1 MVFDPIWYIEREDPP
16 QKILWSLCI
25 PVTLMRDE
33 VLVHGLPRTSLL
45 LPTWICSCGVTLPET
60 NIVPEKGWLG
70 DEFPF
75 GARPIFRGELLVSE
89 RVRRV
94 RLMVSKLMLNHPI
107 FFKKSLLP
115 KLTLDLLVVWC
126 LGKKFQQK
134 CSKCWWKMVV
144 DSSHGIPIREQ
155 KSHKKTNP
163 SQ

>member
-16 QKILWSLCI
+16 QEHLKPWL

-33 VLVHGLPRTSLL
+33 VLVHGLPRKSLS

-115 KLTLDLLVVWC
+115 KLTLDLLVV
-126 LGKKFQQK
+126 
-134 CSKCWWKMVV
+134 
-144 DSSHGIPIREQ
+144 
-155 KSHKKTNP
+155 
-163 SQ
+163 